1 LARGT
6 AAVCFATTCVT
17 AAQAATLTATY
28 LTPPEASGPRRGR
41 CAARRGEG
49 EDASTTTTTTTTS
62 TVTSVGA
69 HRTDATRR
77 ERRDAS
83 RRTIVAYVAGDSTAC
98 GVGCE
103 TTPVGSAGGGGGGD
117 RGKEDGNAASR
128 GGRGPTLAV
137 TFADAVGEKLGA
149 NVEWRALGFKGADVR
164 SLRDK
169 LIPALREAM
178 SADDAGASSSSAPDA
193 VVLMCGINDA
203 KHSIVGRTSSDFR
216 NELRELV
223 REVRDVVGDR
233 CVVVLPATPL
243 DAATLFP
250 PPLAWVATRM
260 NDLWDAQKAHVS
272 EIADNVLF
280 VSKPGVDALRARVAE
295 ETGRVAH
302 NISLICRD
310 GIHPNDDGYAA
321 WARHIADECL
331 PTLKRALAEEKR

>member
-1 LARGT
+1 MARGT
-6 AAVCFATTCVT
+6 AVACAMTTTLTAV
-17 AAQAATLTATY
+17 QAATLTATY
-28 LTPPEASGPRRGR
+28 LTPPEASGPRRGWFLQR
-41 CAARRGEG
+41 EERARRSSQKEE
-49 EDASTTTTTTTTS
+49 EDASTSTS
-62 TVTSVGA
+62 SSMLVSSTMM
-69 HRTDATRR
+69 DEKRR
-77 ERRDAS
+77 RNAN

-103 TTPVGSAGGGGGGD
+103 TPAATPVGKD
-117 RGKEDGNAASR
+117 RDKVDGNIR

-137 TFADAVGEKLGA
+137 TFADAVGEKLGV

-178 SADDAGASSSSAPDA
+178 SADDAEASSSCAPDA

-280 VSKPGVDALRARVAE
+280 VSKPGVDALRARVAK

-321 WARHIADECL
+321 WAQHIADECL

>member
-1 LARGT
+1 MYRWAGRLARGT
-6 AAVCFATTCVT
+6 AVACAVTTTLT
-17 AAQAATLTATY
+17 AVQAATLTATY
-28 LTPPEASGPRRGR
+28 LTPPEASGPRRGWFLQR
-41 CAARRGEG
+41 EERARRSPS
-49 EDASTTTTTTTTS
+49 STTSSSSSMLVSS
-62 TVTSVGA
+62 TIM
-69 HRTDATRR
+69 DEKRR
-77 ERRDAS
+77 ERNAS

-103 TTPVGSAGGGGGGD
+103 TPATTPVGKD
-117 RGKEDGNAASR
+117 RDKEDGSIR

-137 TFADAVGEKLGA
+137 TFADAVGEKLGV

-178 SADDAGASSSSAPDA
+178 SADDAEASSSSTPDA

-280 VSKPGVDALRARVAE
+280 VSKPGVDALRARVAK

>member
-6 AAVCFATTCVT
+6 AAVCCATTCVT

-49 EDASTTTTTTTTS
+49 EDASTTTAS
-62 TVTSVGA
+62 VTSVGA
-69 HRTDATRR
+69 YRTDATRR

-103 TTPVGSAGGGGGGD
+103 TTPVGSAGGGDGGD
-117 RGKEDGNAASR
+117 RGKEDGKASR

-178 SADDAGASSSSAPDA
+178 SADDAEASSSSAPDA

>member
-1 LARGT
+1 MARGT
-6 AAVCFATTCVT
+6 AVACAVTTTLT
-17 AAQAATLTATY
+17 AVQAATLTATY
-28 LTPPEASGPRRGR
+28 LTPPEASGPRRGWFLQR
-41 CAARRGEG
+41 EERARRSPS
-49 EDASTTTTTTTTS
+49 STTSSSSSMLVSS
-62 TVTSVGA
+62 TIM
-69 HRTDATRR
+69 DEKRR
-77 ERRDAS
+77 ERNAS

-103 TTPVGSAGGGGGGD
+103 TPATTPVGKD
-117 RGKEDGNAASR
+117 RDKEDGSIR
-128 GGRGPTLAV
+128 GGGRGPTLAV
-137 TFADAVGEKLGA
+137 TFADAVGEKLGV

-178 SADDAGASSSSAPDA
+178 SADDAEASSSSTPDA

-280 VSKPGVDALRARVAE
+280 VSKPGVDALRARVAK

>member
-1 LARGT
+1 MD
-6 AAVCFATTCVT
+6 
-17 AAQAATLTATY
+17 
-28 LTPPEASGPRRGR
+28 EK
-41 CAARRGEG
+41 
-49 EDASTTTTTTTTS
+49 
-62 TVTSVGA
+62 
-69 HRTDATRR
+69 RR
-77 ERRDAS
+77 ERNAS

-103 TTPVGSAGGGGGGD
+103 TPATTPVGKD
-117 RGKEDGNAASR
+117 RDKEDGSIR

-137 TFADAVGEKLGA
+137 TFADAVGEKLGV

-178 SADDAGASSSSAPDA
+178 SADDAEASSSSTPDA

-280 VSKPGVDALRARVAE
+280 VSKPGVDALRARVAK